1 MQTRL
6 IKHTEGTPME
16 GASIVR
22 KVGWRLMPYVFALYF
37 MSIVD
42 RGNLSFAALTMNSQ
56 LHLSKQ
62 TFGFGVGIFFLT
74 FAIFELPSN
83 LLVARF
89 GARATL
95 TRIAILWGLATML
108 MACVVGPA
116 SFYAMRA
123 LLGIAEA
130 GIAPGVFLFIS
141 YWFPT
146 SYRARYN
153 AFFIYAVPAAY
164 VVSSLVSGPILEMDG
179 LFGLPG
185 WKWLFMLE
193 GLPAILLGIFGI
205 FYLTNRPHDAS
216 WLAASERQW
225 LMATLESEMAAPV
238 AQHLAHPLR
247 AFLSPMVLLMAC
259 IMMGVFSGLA
269 TLNTWVP
276 QILRADGVRSP
287 SMIGVLTALP
297 PLCGAIGMYFVSRS
311 SDHRKE
317 RIGHLVGSLAVAA
330 LGYLVIA
337 LSHDAV
343 MALIGF
349 TLANIGI
356 YAGNSVFWTLPQSF
370 LPRNQTAAGLG
381 IISTL
386 ASLAGF
392 GITTGI
398 GRVQETTGS
407 LTWPFAMVIL
417 ILLVVIVVALI
428 LGRTLRLPP
437 VDPMATDNPLGV
449 HAAL

>member
-1 MQTRL
+1 METAL
-6 IKHTEGTPME
+6 PSTETSAAP
-16 GASIVR
+16 ADRPAVVKR
-22 KVGWRLMPYVFALYF
+22 VGWRLMPYVFALYF
-37 MSIVD
+37 MSVVD
-42 RGNLSFAALTMNSQ
+42 RGNLGFAALTMNSQ

-62 TFGFGVGIFFLT
+62 NFGLGVGIFFLT
-74 FAIFELPSN
+74 FAMFELPSN

-108 MACVVGPA
+108 MAVVVGPA
-116 SFYAMRA
+116 SFYGMRA

-164 VVSSLVSGPILEMDG
+164 VVASLVSGPILELDG

-185 WKWLFMLE
+185 WKWLFMVE
-193 GLPAILLGIFGI
+193 GLPAILLGVFGI
-205 FYLTNRPHDAS
+205 FYLTNRPGDAS
-216 WLAASERQW
+216 WLEASDRQW
-225 LMATLESEMAAPV
+225 LIDTLEAESSAPV
-238 AQHLAHPLR
+238 ADHLAHPLR

-259 IMMGVFSGLA
+259 IMMGIFSGLA

-276 QILRADGVRSP
+276 QILRADGIRSP
-287 SMIGVLTALP
+287 SMIGLLTAVP

-311 SDHRKE
+311 SDYRKE

-330 LGYLVIA
+330 LGYLVIS
-337 LSHDAV
+337 LSHDTV
-343 MALIGF
+343 VALIGF
-349 TLANIGI
+349 TLANLGI
-356 YAGNSVFWTLPQSF
+356 YAGNSVFWTLPQSY

-381 IISTL
+381 IISTV

-417 ILLVVIVVALI
+417 ILLLVIAVALI
-428 LGRTLRLPP
+428 LGRTLRDRLPQATR
-437 VDPMATDNPLGV
+437 DPSIALP
-449 HAAL
+449 AAL